1 MDCKTSSELIGRL
14 LDNNLS
20 DAEQAALREHLVQ
33 CPVCE
38 KLEREHR
45 HLHAALRSQ
54 PAPDLPPDYSRR
66 LREEVWRKV
75 KMTERRSVS
84 LSFRIMAIA
93 AIVMLSMAVMLL
105 AWRLHDRQK
114 ELRQPGVASE
124 TARRGGSSSM
134 PLPAIR
140 LPKNALPENW
150 SAEQV
155 QAFVSVQD
163 YLGGAMRWMAIDG
176 NQVEVGMSGSGTST
190 VGEKNA
196 AREVVVVTLQYVER
210 QSDNR
215 TTILSNPQFVLLPG
229 EEASVRL
236 SGRNRDSRELFRYR
250 VKAAKEKSGQIS
262 ARIAFDC
269 EVPDAA
275 EQRPV
280 IDSPIN
286 AEVMVKEE
294 TPVLLGAS
302 GDATRRH
309 ELYMWAGMRS
319 IAANGR
325 PSSGKGD
332 HL

>member
-1 MDCKTSSELIGRL
+1 MNCERSSQLISRS
-14 LDNNLS
+14 LDNELMA
-20 DAEQAALREHLVQ
+20 AEQAALREHLAQ
-33 CPVCE
+33 CPACE
-38 KLEREHR
+38 KLEREQR
-45 HLHAALRSQ
+45 SLCAAAGSL

-75 KMTERRSVS
+75 RMPERRPVS
-84 LSFRIMAIA
+84 LSFRIAAIA
-93 AIVMLSMAVMLL
+93 AILMLSTAVMLL
-105 AWRLHDRQK
+105 AWRLHDRQAQ
-114 ELRQPGVASE
+114 LQRLGTAHE
-124 TARRGGSSSM
+124 TARRGASGFM

-140 LPKNALPENW
+140 LPKNGVVENG

-163 YLGGAMRWMAIDG
+163 YLGGAMRWMAVDG
-176 NQVEVGMSGSGTST
+176 NQVEVGLSGSGTGAVSET
-190 VGEKNA
+190 KP

-210 QSDNR
+210 QSDNTSR
-215 TTILSNPQFVLLPG
+215 TLSNPQFVLLPG

-236 SGRNRDSRELFRYR
+236 SGRDRDSSGLFRYR
-250 VKAAKEKSGQIS
+250 VKAVKEKNGQIS

-280 IDSPIN
+280 IDSPIS
-286 AEVMVKEE
+286 AEVMVKEG

-319 IAANGR
+319 ITAKGR
-325 PSSGKGD
+325 PSSGEGRR
-332 HL
+332 L